1 MWLHIQ
7 TPWRWTINLAE
18 TCCNCDYKYK
28 VELCRKLLEILS
40 QLSSI
45 VMDNASGS
53 EKSIARCEVV
63 RYCCR
68 PRTDF
73 TTQSIESVGS
83 ATTLRIKHR
92 VLSKESFS
100 LDASFSKCSHGS
112 DVQFITILN
121 SARCIFKRDTSNDL
135 TSLSGTTAHCHIQN
149 FSNDSSTLP
158 LFPMSL
164 LAPSSR
170 HVREAACV

>member
-1 MWLHIQ
+1 M
-7 TPWRWTINLAE
+7 
-18 TCCNCDYKYK
+18 
-28 VELCRKLLEILS
+28 LCKKLVEILS
-40 QLSSI
+40 ELSST
-45 VMDNASGS
+45 VTDNASGS
-53 EKSIARCEVV
+53 EKSIARCKVV

-73 TTQSIESVGS
+73 TTLSTGSVGS
-83 ATTLRIKHR
+83 ATTLHIKHR

-100 LDASFSKCSHGS
+100 LDASFCKCSHGS

-121 SARCIFKRDTSNDL
+121 SARCIFKRNASNDL

-149 FSNDSSTLP
+149 VSHDSTLP